1 MGRVSSFLCVQALLV
16 SLSALSE
23 ATPAQI
29 VIVPN
34 AEQSGSGLSL
44 TGQERAQALAPYL
57 SQTPSLIVPGV
68 YQSIFAA
75 RPNLSNASLASTETL
90 APLGFT
96 LGLPVHSPYG
106 VGQEALLAALI
117 LNDQR
122 YGGTNV
128 MIAWQSSAVPA
139 LLSALGYNYTGGGVA
154 NNVTFVLPYPIVS
167 PNITGTAQNLLYGD

>member
-1 MGRVSSFLCVQALLV
+1 MGRVSNFLCIQALVV
-16 SLSALSE
+16 SLCALTE

-29 VIVPN
+29 VIVPS
-34 AEQSGSGLSL
+34 AEPAGSGLSL

-57 SQTPSLIVPGV
+57 SQTPSLIGPGV
-68 YQSIFAA
+68 YTNLFAT
-75 RPNLSNASLASTETL
+75 RPNLANSSLASTETL

-106 VGQEALLAALI
+106 VGQESLLAALV

-139 LLSALGYNYTGGGVA
+139 LLSALGYNYTGGTVA

-167 PNITGTAQNLLYGD
+167 PNITGTPQRLLYND